1 MNRKNIS
8 IGTVIALGI
17 LLVATN
23 AFSGDYTFSTVGVGG
38 YDVVAYHTQ
47 GRAIH
52 GTGFHAAKYEGVT
65 YLFTSKENRDKFL
78 KNPKHY
84 LPEFGGY
91 CAFGASVGKK
101 IYADPTVW
109 KIVNGK
115 LYLNVDSKIQKKFES
130 DLRGNL
136 AKAYAN
142 WPKLKDKASEG
153 L

>member
-1 MNRKNIS
+1 MNKKS
-8 IGTVIALGI
+8 ASLFAVVMLAV
-17 LLVATN
+17 LLVASN
-23 AFSGDYTFSTVGVGG
+23 ALAGEYVFSTVGVGG

-47 GRAIH
+47 HKALR
-52 GTGFHAAKYEGVT
+52 GTGFHAARYEGVT
-65 YLFTSKENRDKFL
+65 YLFTSKANRDKFL
-78 KNPKHY
+78 EDPGRY

-130 DLRGNL
+130 NLQGNL

-142 WPKLKDKASEG
+142 WPRLKGDLPEG

>member
-1 MNRKNIS
+1 MDKKRTSLGI
-8 IGTVIALGI
+8 VIVLGI
-17 LLVATN
+17 LLVASN
-23 AFSGDYTFSTVGVGG
+23 AFSGDYTFSSVGVSG

-47 GRAIH
+47 NRALR
-52 GTGFHAAKYEGVT
+52 GTGFHAAQHKGIT
-65 YLFTSKENRDKFL
+65 YLFTSKANRDKFL
-78 KNPKHY
+78 DNPNHY

-109 KIVNGK
+109 KIVEGK

-142 WPKLKDKASEG
+142 WPKLEDKTPVG
-153 L
+153 I

>member
-1 MNRKNIS
+1 MDRKIKS
-8 IGTVIALGI
+8 IGTMVVLGI
-17 LLVATN
+17 LLVASN
-23 AFSGDYTFSTVGVGG
+23 ALAGEYAFSTVGVGG

-47 GRAIH
+47 NKALR
-52 GTGFHAAKYEGVT
+52 GTGFHAARYEGVT
-65 YLFTSKENRDKFL
+65 YLFASKANHDTFL
-78 KNPKHY
+78 ANPGRY

-109 KIVNGK
+109 KLVDGK
-115 LYLNVDSKIQKKFES
+115 LYLNVDSKIQKKFEG

-136 AKAYAN
+136 DKAYAN
-142 WPKLKDKASEG
+142 WPKLKGNTPVG

>member
-1 MNRKNIS
+1 
-8 IGTVIALGI
+8 
-17 LLVATN
+17 
-23 AFSGDYTFSTVGVGG
+23 
-38 YDVVAYHTQ
+38 VVAYHTQ
-47 GRAIH
+47 SRSLR
-52 GTGFHAAKYEGVT
+52 GTGFHAAQHEGVT

-78 KNPKHY
+78 DNPDGY

-109 KIVNGK
+109 KIVDGK
-115 LYLNVDSKIQKKFES
+115 LYLNVDSKIQKKFEG

-142 WPKLKDKASEG
+142 WPKIEDKTPEG
-153 L
+153 I

>member
-1 MNRKNIS
+1 MNKKSASLSAVFIV
-8 IGTVIALGI
+8 TV
-17 LLVATN
+17 LLLASKTF
-23 AFSGDYTFSTVGVGG
+23 AGEYKFSTVGVGG

-47 GRAIH
+47 HKALR
-52 GTGFHAAKYEGVT
+52 GTGFHTARYEGVT
-65 YLFTSKENRDKFL
+65 YLFTSKANRSKFL
-78 KNPKHY
+78 DNPGRY

-109 KIVNGK
+109 KIVDGK

-136 AKAYAN
+136 AKANAN
-142 WPKLKDKASEG
+142 WPKIEGNPPEG

>member
-1 MNRKNIS
+1 MNRKSAS
-8 IGTVIALGI
+8 IGTMIVLGI
-17 LLVATN
+17 LLMASN
-23 AFSGDYTFSTVGVGG
+23 AFSGDYSFSSVGVGG
-38 YDVVAYHTQ
+38 YDVVAYHTE
-47 GRAIH
+47 GKAVR
-52 GTGFHAAKYEGVT
+52 GTGFHAARHDGVT
-65 YLFTSKENRDKFL
+65 YLFTSRENRDKFL
-78 KNPKHY
+78 DNPNRY

-109 KIVNGK
+109 QIVDGK

-130 DLRGNL
+130 DLSGNL

-142 WPKLKDKASEG
+142 WPKIHDNPPEG

>member
-1 MNRKNIS
+1 MNKKS
-8 IGTVIALGI
+8 KSLGAVFVFAV
-17 LLVATN
+17 LLVASN
-23 AFSGDYTFSTVGVGG
+23 AFAGEYTISTVGMGG

-47 GRAIH
+47 NKALR
-52 GTGFHAAKYEGVT
+52 GTGFHAARHDGVT
-65 YLFTSKENRDKFL
+65 YLFSSKVNHDKFL
-78 KNPKHY
+78 ENPGGY

-109 KIVNGK
+109 KIVDGK
-115 LYLNVDSKIQKKFES
+115 LYLNVDTKIQKKFEK

-142 WPKLKDKASEG
+142 WPKIKGNPPEG